1 MHSVLKRL
9 SARCFALGVLGGA
22 ALLSGPALAAENDN
36 FRVALPEGYEV
47 ASYTTNANLD
57 GGLVNFATSNGS
69 KRLRLQS
76 YLMEY
81 MPSDLQKQ
89 AVSNPSR
96 FAKTI
101 LSTRLTK
108 DCVNYKV
115 NIGQVRHYNN
125 GQHINW
131 WSVCE
136 QVNSAAS
143 YEFERG
149 RLYISDFGT
158 YIYSHY
164 ETGKGKDF
172 KFSVKEVKWFDR
184 YLSNSALC
192 ESGKNCG
199 LEGKLVDKIF
209 VQK

>member
-9 SARCFALGVLGGA
+9 SARCFTLGVLGGA
-22 ALLSGPALAAENDN
+22 ALLPGPALAAENDN

-57 GGLVNFATSNGS
+57 GGLVNFATRNGS

-81 MPSDLQKQ
+81 MPSDLKKQ
-89 AVSNPSR
+89 ASSSPSR
-96 FAKTI
+96 FAKAV

-115 NIGQVRHYNN
+115 STGRVRHYNN

-136 QVNSAAS
+136 QINSAGH

-149 RLYISDFGT
+149 RLYISDFGA

-164 ETGKGKDF
+164 ETEKGKDF

-184 YLSNSALC
+184 YLNNSALC
-192 ESGKNCG
+192 ESGKDCG

-209 VQK
+209 VQ